1 MNTKK
6 KISLAMGLLLASTAL
21 QAQEIVNRGLDMSVV
36 TGGVAIPT
44 GTASGVQ
51 RNVKFSDRSYQI
63 PENFEVGTYY
73 ATWGI
78 YGGRDYWP
86 ADVPVE
92 RLSEIYLA
100 FGAICGHNPG
110 AFNGGAMLA
119 SFCKDPHANSD
130 TGSYY
135 LPKITSLEDG
145 EVSFIDDPWGMFDK
159 KDASTTDVQ
168 RNTQFKQI
176 LDWKNRNADLNV
188 IISVGGWSYSRPF
201 YEMIA
206 TPENRAKFI
215 DSLEMWLK
223 TPAFEF
229 IDGVDFDFE
238 YPGGAGLDTD
248 AGDPSVDGANYN
260 AFIIETRQMFDRMKE
275 ETGRDLLLTM
285 AIGVGPQKLDNWA
298 QSAQISE
305 IMPALDR
312 LGLMTYDFSGSWETE
327 TWFNASLRA
336 PEGSGQP
343 TSIVAAVEQLKSQ
356 HGLTEKDFSKISIG
370 VALYGRGQA
379 NVQHASPEYL
389 PGSPASGG
397 TTSGTVENSVYSY
410 FDLIDNYIG
419 PDGRGINGWEV
430 YNYPEYAASLLYN
443 AD

>member
-1 MNTKK
+1 
-6 KISLAMGLLLASTAL
+6 
-21 QAQEIVNRGLDMSVV
+21 
-36 TGGVAIPT
+36 
-44 GTASGVQ
+44 
-51 RNVKFSDRSYQI
+51 
-63 PENFEVGTYY
+63 
-73 ATWGI
+73 
-78 YGGRDYWP
+78 
-86 ADVPVE
+86 
-92 RLSEIYLA
+92 
-100 FGAICGHNPG
+100 
-110 AFNGGAMLA
+110 
-119 SFCKDPHANSD
+119 
-130 TGSYY
+130 
-135 LPKITSLEDG
+135 
-145 EVSFIDDPWGMFDK
+145 
-159 KDASTTDVQ
+159 
-168 RNTQFKQI
+168 
-176 LDWKNRNADLNV
+176 
-188 IISVGGWSYSRPF
+188 
-201 YEMIA
+201 MIA

-285 AIGVGPQKLDNWA
+285 AIGVGPQKLNNWA

-312 LGLMTYDFSGSWETE
+312 LGLMSYDFSGSWETE
-327 TWFNASLRA
+327 TWFNAALRA

-343 TSIVAAVEQLKSQ
+343 ANIVSAIEQLKSQ
-356 HGLTEKDFSKISIG
+356 HGLTEKDFSKVSVG
-370 VALYGRGQA
+370 VAPYGRGQA

-443 AD
+443 ADKGEAISFTAPEDMQAIANYVKEAGFRGVFSWQIDDDNGELLETIHQTFGHPLGSPRVAEKPYIYAPDCGATAPKTISPGLIFSDAGNVYLGTGWPAACPNQGDAWEQNSWTVIGSIDDFTVLGALEHDGGAGDGNAWVPGQVYETAGTEVTHNGRIWTNGWWTNGEPGIDAACVEISNTPDAPETPVDTPDEDGCAV